1 MERTHNHS
9 SPILTRENPPAL
21 RLSTRPIVQYQSEEN
36 VNAGAALGW
45 VVNFFELNN

>member
-9 SPILTRENPPAL
+9 SPILTRETPRSS

-36 VNAGAALGW
+36 VNAGSVVGW
-45 VVNFFELNN
+45 DANFFELKN